1 MVSNQIR
8 NNKPI
13 QAIEI
18 YIIKLNVKNFFTFKN
33 QNKVDFY
40 TN

>member
-1 MVSNQIR
+1 MVSNLIY
-8 NNKPI
+8 NSKTI
-13 QAIEI
+13 QTIEI
-18 YIIKLNVKNFFTFKN
+18 YKIKLNVKNFFTFKN

>member
-1 MVSNQIR
+1 MHQI
-8 NNKPI
+8 
-13 QAIEI
+13 IEI
-18 YIIKLNVKNFFTFKN
+18 TNFKLIAKNLFTFIN